1 MPFLFVI
8 LSCLVSFNPSLWIFY
23 LRINYIEKKCLLLI
37 TLNIMVTTS
46 LNIAVCGW
54 TVLDPCHPFCPTLSE
69 LEEERTTSQILNFK
83 CHFLNVTKLCW
94 NLWGYCKL
102 LFILLCIYLNNMS
115 FQYFIC
121 SISYILIY

>member
-1 MPFLFVI
+1 MPFLSVI
-8 LSCLVSFNPSLWIFY
+8 LSCVISFNPSLWIFY
-23 LRINYIEKKCLLLI
+23 LRINYVEKKCLLLI
-37 TLNIMVTTS
+37 TLSIMVTS
-46 LNIAVCGW
+46 SPNIAVVVEQFW
-54 TVLDPCHPFCPTLSE
+54 TLAIHFAWLCQNWRKKE
-69 LEEERTTSQILNFK
+69 LQIKFLNFK

-121 SISYILIY
+121 SISNILIY